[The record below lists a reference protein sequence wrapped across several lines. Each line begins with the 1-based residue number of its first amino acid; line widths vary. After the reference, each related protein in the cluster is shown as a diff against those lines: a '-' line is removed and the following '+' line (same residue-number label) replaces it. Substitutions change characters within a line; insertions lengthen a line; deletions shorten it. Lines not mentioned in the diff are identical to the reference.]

1 MPPRNASCRDP
12 LLSRLSHCGRDS
24 RLAPSLGGVIE
35 ARFVKTSGELADTAL
50 DEHRAC
56 PAAGPSGH
64 RHQPGQRCADRGAPR
79 ARCSA
84 ARTSRLAGD
93 EHERARLS
101 RGVRALQLAFP
112 GERHP
117 SVALF
122 ALLISGYAVASKV
135 EFEVGIGSAVPT
147 QLVFVPMLFLP
158 PPAMVPLCVAIGLLL
173 GNAATYLKG
182 QDHPER
188 ALVVVASSWNAV
200 GGALV
205 IALAGE
211 PEAAW
216 SVWPVLLAAVL
227 AQFAFDFL
235 GSAARAW
242 VAFGIAPKA
251 HVRLMAWVYGVDLAL
266 TPIALLTA
274 IVAEEQPLALLVV
287 LPLLALLAF
296 LAQERRRRIDH
307 ALELGHAYRGTAFLL
322 GDVIEA
328 DDEYTGNHSRE
339 VVSLT
344 LAVADRLRLSARQ
357 RRSAEL
363 TALLHDVGKI
373 RIPAE
378 IINKPAALTAE
389 ERAVI
394 NTHTIEG
401 ERMLERV
408 GGLLGEVGRLV
419 RSCHERWDGKG
430 YPDGLDGED
439 IPLVAR
445 IVCCCDAYNAM
456 TTDRPY
462 RAALPAADALA
473 EVEKNAGTQF
483 DPRVVEAL
491 REAV

>member
-1 MPPRNASCRDP
+1 
-12 LLSRLSHCGRDS
+12 
-24 RLAPSLGGVIE
+24 
-35 ARFVKTSGELADTAL
+35 
-50 DEHRAC
+50 
-56 PAAGPSGH
+56 
-64 RHQPGQRCADRGAPR
+64 
-79 ARCSA
+79 
-84 ARTSRLAGD
+84 
-93 EHERARLS
+93 
-101 RGVRALQLAFP
+101 
-112 GERHP
+112 
-117 SVALF
+117 
-122 ALLISGYAVASKV
+122 
-135 EFEVGIGSAVPT
+135 
-147 QLVFVPMLFLP
+147 MLFLL
-158 PPAMVPLCVAIGLLL
+158 PPAMVPLCVAIGLLV
-173 GNAATYLKG
+173 GNAATYLKR
-182 QDHPER
+182 QEHPER

-211 PEAAW
+211 PDAAW

-344 LAVADRLRLSARQ
+344 LAVADRLGLSARQ

-419 RSCHERWDGKG
+419 RSCHERWDGQG
-430 YPDGLDGED
+430 YPDGLAGED

-462 RAALPAADALA
+462 RAAAPCGRGARRGGAKRRHAVRPSCRPSSPRSGLAQQARETAVLEDPPLGLAARAVVDRVLLEVDARERRAALRARLVEAVVHAVDLLVGGAALA
-473 EVEKNAGTQF
+473 ELEAARELLLNGVAEPLHLFLRELRGERVRRE
-483 DPRVVEAL
+483 PRVVEDLVRPGPADPGDQPL
-491 REAV
+491 VA

>member
-1 MPPRNASCRDP
+1 MSTEPVRLPAPPPITEAEDGDTLIEERRARAGAP
-12 LLSRLSHCGRDS
+12 LERRDS
-24 RLAPSLGGVIE
+24 RVTSVSALA
-35 ARFVKTSGELADTAL
+35 FLA
-50 DEHRAC
+50 AC
-56 PAAGPSGH
+56 A
-64 RHQPGQRCADRGAPR
+64 
-79 ARCSA
+79 
-84 ARTSRLAGD
+84 
-93 EHERARLS
+93 
-101 RGVRALQLAFP
+101 VLQLAFP
-112 GERHP
+112 GDRHP
-117 SVALF
+117 SIGLLVLLVA
-122 ALLISGYAVASKV
+122 AYAVASKV
-135 EFEVGIGSAVPT
+135 EFEVGIGSAIPT
-147 QLVFVPMLFLP
+147 QLVLVPMLFLLP
-158 PPAMVPLCVAIGLLL
+158 PSMVPLCVAIALLL
-173 GNAATYLKG
+173 GNLTAYVKR
-182 QDHPER
+182 QEHPER

-200 GGALV
+200 GGALI

-211 PEAAW
+211 PDAAW

-227 AQFAFDFL
+227 VQFAFDFL

-242 VAFGIAPKA
+242 FAFRIAPRA

-274 IVAEEQPLALLVV
+274 IVAGDQPLALLVV

-339 VVSLT
+339 VVSLS
-344 LAVADRLRLSARQ
+344 LAVAHRLGLSSRE

-363 TALLHDVGKI
+363 AALLHDVGKI

-378 IINKPAALTAE
+378 IINKPAALTPE

-401 ERMLERV
+401 ERMLDRV
-408 GGLLGEVGRLV
+408 GGLLGDVGRLV
-419 RSCHERWDGKG
+419 RSCHERWDGQG
-430 YPDGLDGED
+430 YPDRLAGED

-462 RAALPAADALA
+462 RAALPPAEALA
-473 EVEKNAGTQF
+473 EVERNSGTQF

-491 REAV
+491 ADVVRDV

>member
-1 MPPRNASCRDP
+1 MSTEPARLPVSPPVVELDADGDALIEERRARASTP
-12 LLSRLSHCGRDS
+12 LARRDS
-24 RLAPSLGGVIE
+24 LVTSASALA
-35 ARFVKTSGELADTAL
+35 FLA
-50 DEHRAC
+50 
-56 PAAGPSGH
+56 AA
-64 RHQPGQRCADRGAPR
+64 A
-79 ARCSA
+79 
-84 ARTSRLAGD
+84 
-93 EHERARLS
+93 
-101 RGVRALQLAFP
+101 VLQVAFP
-112 GERHP
+112 GDRHP
-117 SVALF
+117 SIGLLVLLVA
-122 ALLISGYAVASKV
+122 AYAIASKV
-135 EFEVGIGSAVPT
+135 EFEVGIGSAIPT
-147 QLVFVPMLFLP
+147 QLVFVPMLFLL

-173 GNAATYLKG
+173 GNAAAYLRRRE
-182 QDHPER
+182 HPER
-188 ALVVVASSWNAV
+188 ALVVVSSSWHAV

-205 IALAGE
+205 VALAGE
-211 PEAAW
+211 PVPAW
-216 SVWPVLLAAVL
+216 SAWPVVLAAVC
-227 AQFAFDFL
+227 AQFAFDFC

-242 VAFGIAPKA
+242 FAFGIAPSA

-274 IVAEEQPLALLVV
+274 IVADDQPLALLVV

-296 LAQERRRRIDH
+296 LAQERKQRIDH

-339 VVSLT
+339 VVTLS
-344 LAVADRLRLSARQ
+344 LAVADGLGLNPRQ

-378 IINKPAALTAE
+378 IINKPGALTAE

-419 RSCHERWDGKG
+419 RSCHERWDGNG
-430 YPDGLDGED
+430 YPDGLAGEE

-462 RAALPAADALA
+462 RGALPASEALA
-473 EVEKNAGTQF
+473 EVERSSGTQF
-483 DPRVVEAL
+483 DPRVVAAL
-491 REAV
+491 AEAVRDA

>member
-1 MPPRNASCRDP
+1 MSTEPVRLPAPPPHIEKDDDGDALIEERRARAAAP
-12 LLSRLSHCGRDS
+12 LERRDS
-24 RLAPSLGGVIE
+24 RVTSVSALA
-35 ARFVKTSGELADTAL
+35 FLA
-50 DEHRAC
+50 AC
-56 PAAGPSGH
+56 A
-64 RHQPGQRCADRGAPR
+64 
-79 ARCSA
+79 
-84 ARTSRLAGD
+84 
-93 EHERARLS
+93 
-101 RGVRALQLAFP
+101 ALQLAFP
-112 GERHP
+112 GDRHP
-117 SVALF
+117 SVG
-122 ALLISGYAVASKV
+122 LLVLLVAAYAVASRV
-135 EFEVGIGSAVPT
+135 EFEVGIGSAIPT
-147 QLVFVPMLFLP
+147 QLVFVPMLFLLP
-158 PPAMVPLCVAIGLLL
+158 PSMAPLCVAIGLLL
-173 GNAATYLKG
+173 GNMSAYVKG
-182 QDHPER
+182 QEHPER

-216 SVWPVLLAAVL
+216 SVWPVLLAAVVG
-227 AQFAFDFL
+227 QFAFDFL

-242 VAFGIAPKA
+242 FAFGIAPTA
-251 HVRLMAWVYGVDLAL
+251 HVRLMVWVYGVDLAL

-274 IVAEEQPLALLVV
+274 IVADDQPLALLVV
-287 LPLLALLAF
+287 LPLLGLLAF

-339 VVSLT
+339 VVELS
-344 LAVADRLRLSARQ
+344 LAVADKLALSSRQ
-357 RRSAEL
+357 RRSTEL

-378 IINKPAALTAE
+378 IINKPGALTDE

-419 RSCHERWDGKG
+419 RSCHERWDGNG
-430 YPDGLDGED
+430 YPDGLAGES

-462 RAALPAADALA
+462 RAALPASEALA
-473 EVEKNAGTQF
+473 EVERNAGTQF
-483 DPRVVEAL
+483 DPRVVDAL

>member
-1 MPPRNASCRDP
+1 LNDSLP
-12 LLSRLSHCGRDS
+12 LTTA
-24 RLAPSLGGVIE
+24 AP
-35 ARFVKTSGELADTAL
+35 
-50 DEHRAC
+50 
-56 PAAGPSGH
+56 
-64 RHQPGQRCADRGAPR
+64 
-79 ARCSA
+79 
-84 ARTSRLAGD
+84 
-93 EHERARLS
+93 
-101 RGVRALQLAFP
+101 
-112 GERHP
+112 
-117 SVALF
+117 
-122 ALLISGYAVASKV
+122 
-135 EFEVGIGSAVPT
+135 
-147 QLVFVPMLFLP
+147 
-158 PPAMVPLCVAIGLLL
+158 
-173 GNAATYLKG
+173 NAATYLKR
-182 QDHPER
+182 QEHPER

-211 PEAAW
+211 PDAAW

-274 IVAEEQPLALLVV
+274 IVAAEQPLALLVV

-344 LAVADRLRLSARQ
+344 LAVADRLGLSARQ

-408 GGLLGEVGRLV
+408 GGLLGEVGKLV
-419 RSCHERWDGKG
+419 RSCHERWDGQG
-430 YPDGLDGED
+430 YPDGLAGED

-462 RAALPAADALA
+462 RAALPAAEALA
-473 EVEKNAGTQF
+473 EVEQNAGTQF
-483 DPRVVEAL
+483 DPRVVLAL

>member
-1 MPPRNASCRDP
+1 
-12 LLSRLSHCGRDS
+12 
-24 RLAPSLGGVIE
+24 
-35 ARFVKTSGELADTAL
+35 
-50 DEHRAC
+50 
-56 PAAGPSGH
+56 
-64 RHQPGQRCADRGAPR
+64 
-79 ARCSA
+79 
-84 ARTSRLAGD
+84 
-93 EHERARLS
+93 
-101 RGVRALQLAFP
+101 
-112 GERHP
+112 
-117 SVALF
+117 
-122 ALLISGYAVASKV
+122 
-135 EFEVGIGSAVPT
+135 
-147 QLVFVPMLFLP
+147 
-158 PPAMVPLCVAIGLLL
+158 
-173 GNAATYLKG
+173 
-182 QDHPER
+182 
-188 ALVVVASSWNAV
+188 
-200 GGALV
+200 
-205 IALAGE
+205 
-211 PEAAW
+211 
-216 SVWPVLLAAVL
+216 VL

-266 TPIALLTA
+266 TTIALLTA
-274 IVAEEQPLALLVV
+274 IVAAEQPLALLVV

-344 LAVADRLRLSARQ
+344 LAVADRLGLSARQ

-408 GGLLGEVGRLV
+408 GGLLGEVGKLV
-419 RSCHERWDGKG
+419 RSCHERWDGQG
-430 YPDGLDGED
+430 YPDGLAGED

-462 RAALPAADALA
+462 RAALPAAEALA
-473 EVEKNAGTQF
+473 EVEQNAGTQF
-483 DPRVVEAL
+483 DPRVVLAL

>member
-1 MPPRNASCRDP
+1 MSTD
-12 LLSRLSHCGRDS
+12 
-24 RLAPSLGGVIE
+24 
-35 ARFVKTSGELADTAL
+35 
-50 DEHRAC
+50 
-56 PAAGPSGH
+56 PAAVSSSGLDS
-64 RHQPGQRCADRGAPR
+64 QVEDDALIEE
-79 ARCSA
+79 
-84 ARTSRLAGD
+84 SR
-93 EHERARLS
+93 ERARNPLERRDSIVTGLS
-101 RGVRALQLAFP
+101 AFAFLGAAAALQVFFP
-112 GERHP
+112 GDRHP
-117 SVALF
+117 SIGLLF
-122 ALLISGYAVASKV
+122 LLVGAYAVASKV
-135 EFEVGIGSAVPT
+135 EFEVGIGSAIPT
-147 QLVFVPMLFLP
+147 QLVFVPMLFLL
-158 PPAMVPLCVAIGLLL
+158 PPAMVPLAVAVGLLL
-173 GNAATYLKG
+173 GCVTDYLRG
-182 QDHPER
+182 DDHPER
-188 ALVVVASSWNAV
+188 ALVIVASSWNAV

-242 VAFGIAPKA
+242 FAFGIGPQA
-251 HVRLMAWVYGVDLAL
+251 HVRLMVWVYGVDLAL

-274 IVAEEQPLALLVV
+274 IVAAEEPLALLVV

-344 LAVADRLRLSARQ
+344 LAVADRLQLSARQ

-419 RSCHERWDGKG
+419 RSCHERWDGEG
-430 YPDGLDGED
+430 YPDGLAGEN

-462 RAALPAADALA
+462 RAALRADEALA
-473 EVEKNAGTQF
+473 EVERNAGTQF

>member
-1 MPPRNASCRDP
+1 MSTEPVRLPAPPITDADQDGDALIEERRARAAAP
-12 LLSRLSHCGRDS
+12 LERRDS
-24 RLAPSLGGVIE
+24 RVTSVSALGFLA
-35 ARFVKTSGELADTAL
+35 ACAL
-50 DEHRAC
+50 
-56 PAAGPSGH
+56 
-64 RHQPGQRCADRGAPR
+64 
-79 ARCSA
+79 
-84 ARTSRLAGD
+84 
-93 EHERARLS
+93 
-101 RGVRALQLAFP
+101 LQLAFP
-112 GERHP
+112 GDRHP
-117 SVALF
+117 SIGLL
-122 ALLISGYAVASKV
+122 ALLVAAYAVASKV
-135 EFEVGIGSAVPT
+135 EFEVGIGSAIPT
-147 QLVFVPMLFLP
+147 QLVFVPMLFLLP
-158 PPAMVPLCVAIGLLL
+158 PSMVPLSVAVGLLL
-173 GNAATYLKG
+173 GSVTDYLRG
-182 QDHPER
+182 HDHPER

-205 IALAGE
+205 IALASE
-211 PEAAW
+211 PDAAW

-242 VAFGIAPKA
+242 FAFGIAPRA

-339 VVSLT
+339 VVSLS
-344 LAVADRLRLSARQ
+344 LAVADRLALPARQ

-378 IINKPAALTAE
+378 IINKPAALTDE

-419 RSCHERWDGKG
+419 RSCHERWDGQG
-430 YPDGLDGED
+430 YPDGLAGED

-462 RAALPAADALA
+462 RAALPASEALA
-473 EVEKNAGTQF
+473 EVERNSGTQF
-483 DPRVVEAL
+483 DPRVVGAL
-491 REAV
+491 TEAVRDGV

>member
-1 MPPRNASCRDP
+1 MSTD
-12 LLSRLSHCGRDS
+12 
-24 RLAPSLGGVIE
+24 
-35 ARFVKTSGELADTAL
+35 
-50 DEHRAC
+50 
-56 PAAGPSGH
+56 PAAVSSSGLDS
-64 RHQPGQRCADRGAPR
+64 QVEDDALIEE
-79 ARCSA
+79 
-84 ARTSRLAGD
+84 SR
-93 EHERARLS
+93 ERARTPLERRDSIVTGLS
-101 RGVRALQLAFP
+101 AFAFLGAAAALQIFFP
-112 GERHP
+112 GDRHP
-117 SVALF
+117 SIG
-122 ALLISGYAVASKV
+122 LLVLLVGAYAVASKV
-135 EFEVGIGSAVPT
+135 EFEVGIGSAIPT
-147 QLVFVPMLFLP
+147 QLVFVPMLFLL
-158 PPAMVPLCVAIGLLL
+158 PPAMVPLAVAVGLLL
-173 GNAATYLKG
+173 GCVTDYLRG
-182 QDHPER
+182 DDHPER
-188 ALVVVASSWNAV
+188 ALVIVASSWNAV

-216 SVWPVLLAAVL
+216 SVWPILLAAVL
-227 AQFAFDFL
+227 AQFSFDFL

-242 VAFGIAPKA
+242 FAFGIGPQA
-251 HVRLMAWVYGVDLAL
+251 HVRLMVWVYGVDLAL

-274 IVAEEQPLALLVV
+274 IVAAEEPLALLVV

-344 LAVADRLRLSARQ
+344 LDVADRLQLSARQ

-408 GGLLGEVGRLV
+408 GGLLGEVGGLV
-419 RSCHERWDGKG
+419 RSCHERWDGEG
-430 YPDGLDGED
+430 YPDGLAGEN

-462 RAALPAADALA
+462 RAALPAAEALA
-473 EVEKNAGTQF
+473 EVERNAGSQF

>member
-1 MPPRNASCRDP
+1 MSTEPARLPVSPPVVELDADGDALIEERRARASTP
-12 LLSRLSHCGRDS
+12 LARRDS
-24 RLAPSLGGVIE
+24 LVTSASALA
-35 ARFVKTSGELADTAL
+35 FLA
-50 DEHRAC
+50 
-56 PAAGPSGH
+56 AA
-64 RHQPGQRCADRGAPR
+64 A
-79 ARCSA
+79 
-84 ARTSRLAGD
+84 
-93 EHERARLS
+93 
-101 RGVRALQLAFP
+101 VLQVAFP
-112 GERHP
+112 GDRHP
-117 SVALF
+117 SIG
-122 ALLISGYAVASKV
+122 LLILLVAAYAIASKV
-135 EFEVGIGSAVPT
+135 EFEVGIGSAIPT
-147 QLVFVPMLFLP
+147 QLVFVPMLFLL
-158 PPAMVPLCVAIGLLL
+158 PPAIVPLCVAIGLLL
-173 GNAATYLKG
+173 GNAAAYVRRRE
-182 QDHPER
+182 HPER
-188 ALVVVASSWNAV
+188 ALVVVSSSWHAV

-205 IALAGE
+205 VALAGE
-211 PEAAW
+211 PAPAW
-216 SVWPVLLAAVL
+216 PVWPVVLAAVL
-227 AQFAFDFL
+227 AQFGFDFC

-242 VAFGIAPKA
+242 FAFGIAPSA

-274 IVAEEQPLALLVV
+274 IVADDQPLALLVV

-296 LAQERRRRIDH
+296 LAQERKQRIDH

-339 VVSLT
+339 VVMLS
-344 LAVADRLRLSARQ
+344 LAVADGLGLNPRQ
-357 RRSAEL
+357 RRGAEL

-378 IINKPAALTAE
+378 IINKPGALTAE

-419 RSCHERWDGKG
+419 RSCHERWDGNG
-430 YPDGLDGED
+430 YPDGLAGEE

-462 RAALPAADALA
+462 RAALPAGEALA
-473 EVEKNAGTQF
+473 EVERSSGTQF
-483 DPRVVEAL
+483 DPRVVAAL
-491 REAV
+491 AEAVRHA

>member
-1 MPPRNASCRDP
+1 MAAPTAVLDAEGESDALVEERRARATTPLERLDSLVTSASALAFLAASASLA
-12 LLSRLSHCGRDS
+12 LLSS
-24 RLAPSLGGVIE
+24 
-35 ARFVKTSGELADTAL
+35 
-50 DEHRAC
+50 
-56 PAAGPSGH
+56 
-64 RHQPGQRCADRGAPR
+64 
-79 ARCSA
+79 
-84 ARTSRLAGD
+84 
-93 EHERARLS
+93 
-101 RGVRALQLAFP
+101 

-117 SVALF
+117 SFGLLALVVVA
-122 ALLISGYAVASKV
+122 YAVASKV
-135 EFEVGIGSAVPT
+135 EFEVGIGSAIPT
-147 QLVFVPMLFLP
+147 QLVFVPMLFLLP
-158 PPAMVPLCVAIGLLL
+158 PSMVPLCVALGLLL
-173 GNAATYLKG
+173 GNAGEYVRG
-182 QDHPER
+182 REHRER
-188 ALVVVASSWNAV
+188 ALVVVASSWHAV

-205 IALAGE
+205 VALAGE
-211 PEAAW
+211 PEASW
-216 SVWPVLLAAVL
+216 SAWPVLLAAVL
-227 AQFAFDFL
+227 AQFAFDYC

-242 VAFGIAPKA
+242 FAFGIDPRA

-274 IVAEEQPLALLVV
+274 IVSGKQSLALLVV

-328 DDEYTGNHSRE
+328 DDEYTGNHSRA
-339 VVSLT
+339 VVELT
-344 LAVADRLRLSARQ
+344 LAVSDKLRLSPRE

-378 IINKPAALTAE
+378 IINKPGALSDE

-419 RSCHERWDGKG
+419 RSCHERWDGNG
-430 YPDGLDGED
+430 YPDGLVGEN
-439 IPLVAR
+439 IPRVAR

-462 RAALPAADALA
+462 RGALTVEAAVSEL
-473 EVEKNAGTQF
+473 ERNAGTQF
-483 DPRVVEAL
+483 DPRVVAAL
-491 REAV
+491 VESVRSAS

>member
-1 MPPRNASCRDP
+1 M
-12 LLSRLSHCGRDS
+12 
-24 RLAPSLGGVIE
+24 AP
-35 ARFVKTSGELADTAL
+35 FVKTSDGTPIPLWMSSEPARLPAPSPVIDTGQDSDAL
-50 DEHRAC
+50 IEER
-56 PAAGPSGH
+56 
-64 RHQPGQRCADRGAPR
+64 R
-79 ARCSA
+79 ARAAAPLERRDSRVTSA
-84 ARTSRLAGD
+84 SALAFL
-93 EHERARLS
+93 AACA
-101 RGVRALQLAFP
+101 ALQLGFP
-112 GERHP
+112 GNRHP
-117 SVALF
+117 SVAIL
-122 ALLISGYAVASKV
+122 ALLIAGYAVASKV
-135 EFEVGIGSAVPT
+135 EFEVGIGSAIPT
-147 QLVFVPMLFLP
+147 QLVFVPMLFLL

-173 GNAATYLKG
+173 GNAATYMKR
-182 QDHPER
+182 QEHPER

-211 PEAAW
+211 PDAAW

-235 GSAARAW
+235 GSATRAW

-344 LAVADRLRLSARQ
+344 LAVADRLGLSARQ

-389 ERAVI
+389 ERDGHQHA
-394 NTHTIEG
+394 HD
-401 ERMLERV
+401 R
-408 GGLLGEVGRLV
+408 GR
-419 RSCHERWDGKG
+419 
-430 YPDGLDGED
+430 
-439 IPLVAR
+439 
-445 IVCCCDAYNAM
+445 
-456 TTDRPY
+456 
-462 RAALPAADALA
+462 ADAGA
-473 EVEKNAGTQF
+473 RRRPSRRGRRGSFVPATSAGTARAIRTGS
-483 DPRVVEAL
+483 PARTSRSWRASSAAATPTT
-491 REAV
+491 R

>member
-1 MPPRNASCRDP
+1 VASR
-12 LLSRLSHCGRDS
+12 
-24 RLAPSLGGVIE
+24 
-35 ARFVKTSGELADTAL
+35 VKTGRPPADTAL
-50 DEHRAC
+50 VSTEPVRLPVTA
-56 PAAGPSGH
+56 PVVE
-64 RHQPGQRCADRGAPR
+64 ADHDGDSLIEERR
-79 ARCSA
+79 ARASTPLARRDSRVTSA
-84 ARTSRLAGD
+84 SALLFLA
-93 EHERARLS
+93 A
-101 RGVRALQLAFP
+101 AACLQLAFP
-112 GERHP
+112 GDRHP
-117 SVALF
+117 SIGLLVLLVA
-122 ALLISGYAVASKV
+122 AYAVASKV
-135 EFEVGIGSAVPT
+135 EFEVGIGSAIPT
-147 QLVFVPMLFLP
+147 QLVFVPMLFLL
-158 PPAMVPLCVAIGLLL
+158 PPAMVPVCVAVGLLL
-173 GNAATYLKG
+173 GNAVAYVRR
-182 QDHPER
+182 QEHPER
-188 ALVVVASSWNAV
+188 ALVVVASSWHAV

-211 PEAAW
+211 PVPAW
-216 SVWPVLLAAVL
+216 SAWPVLLAAVF
-227 AQFAFDFL
+227 AQFVFDFC

-242 VAFGIAPKA
+242 FAFELTPGA

-274 IVAEEQPLALLVV
+274 IVADDQPLALLVV

-339 VVSLT
+339 VVSLS
-344 LAVADRLRLSARQ
+344 LAVADSLGLPTRQ

-378 IINKPAALTAE
+378 IIGKPAALTDE

-419 RSCHERWDGKG
+419 RSCHERWDGQG
-430 YPDGLDGED
+430 YPDGLAGEE

-462 RAALPAADALA
+462 RAALPAGEALA
-473 EVEKNAGTQF
+473 EVERNAGTQF

-491 REAV
+491 SEAVRAAV

>member
-1 MPPRNASCRDP
+1 MR
-12 LLSRLSHCGRDS
+12 
-24 RLAPSLGGVIE
+24 
-35 ARFVKTSGELADTAL
+35 
-50 DEHRAC
+50 
-56 PAAGPSGH
+56 
-64 RHQPGQRCADRGAPR
+64 
-79 ARCSA
+79 
-84 ARTSRLAGD
+84 
-93 EHERARLS
+93 
-101 RGVRALQLAFP
+101 FP
-112 GERHP
+112 GDRHP
-117 SVALF
+117 SVGASRPPV
-122 ALLISGYAVASKV
+122 AAYAVASKV
-135 EFEVGIGSAVPT
+135 EFEVGIGSAIPT
-147 QLVFVPMLFLP
+147 QLVFVPMLFLL
-158 PPAMVPLCVAIGLLL
+158 PPAMVPLCVRDRPSAREP
-173 GNAATYLKG
+173 ATYVKR
-182 QDHPER
+182 QEHPER
-188 ALVVVASSWNAV
+188 ALVVVASAWNAV

-211 PEAAW
+211 PDPAW

-227 AQFAFDFL
+227 VQFAFDFL

-242 VAFGIAPKA
+242 FAFRIAPRA

-274 IVAEEQPLALLVV
+274 IVADDQPLALLVV

-339 VVSLT
+339 VVSLS
-344 LAVADRLRLSARQ
+344 LAVARRLGLSSRE

-378 IINKPAALTAE
+378 IINKPAALTPE

-401 ERMLERV
+401 ERMLDRV
-408 GGLLGEVGRLV
+408 GGLLGDVGRLV
-419 RSCHERWDGKG
+419 RSCHERWDGQG
-430 YPDGLDGED
+430 YPDRLAGED

-462 RAALPAADALA
+462 RAALPPAEALA
-473 EVEKNAGTQF
+473 EVERNSGTQF

-491 REAV
+491 ADVVRGV

>member
-1 MPPRNASCRDP
+1 
-12 LLSRLSHCGRDS
+12 
-24 RLAPSLGGVIE
+24 
-35 ARFVKTSGELADTAL
+35 
-50 DEHRAC
+50 
-56 PAAGPSGH
+56 
-64 RHQPGQRCADRGAPR
+64 
-79 ARCSA
+79 
-84 ARTSRLAGD
+84 
-93 EHERARLS
+93 
-101 RGVRALQLAFP
+101 
-112 GERHP
+112 
-117 SVALF
+117 
-122 ALLISGYAVASKV
+122 LLIAGYAVASKV
-135 EFEVGIGSAVPT
+135 EFEVGIGSAIPT
-147 QLVFVPMLFLP
+147 QLVFVPMLFLL
-158 PPAMVPLCVAIGLLL
+158 PPAMVPLCVAVGLVL
-173 GNAATYLKG
+173 GNMTAYLKR
-182 QDHPER
+182 QEHPER
-188 ALVVVASSWNAV
+188 AVVVVASSWNAV

-211 PEAAW
+211 PDAFW

-235 GSAARAW
+235 GSATRAW
-242 VAFGIAPKA
+242 FAFGIAPKA

-274 IVAEEQPLALLVV
+274 IVADDQPAALLVV

-328 DDEYTGNHSRE
+328 DDEYTGDHSRQ
-339 VVSLT
+339 VVELT
-344 LAVADRLRLSARQ
+344 LAVAGRLNLSARQ
-357 RRSAEL
+357 RRSVEL

-419 RSCHERWDGKG
+419 RSCHERWDGQG
-430 YPDGLDGED
+430 YPDGLAGED

-462 RAALPAADALA
+462 RAALPAAEALA
-473 EVEKNAGTQF
+473 EVERNSGTQF

-491 REAV
+491 RESV

>member
-1 MPPRNASCRDP
+1 MSTEPARVAAPPAGLDAQVEDDALIEKSRERAKTP
-12 LLSRLSHCGRDS
+12 LERRDS
-24 RLAPSLGGVIE
+24 LVTGLSATLFLG
-35 ARFVKTSGELADTAL
+35 
-50 DEHRAC
+50 
-56 PAAGPSGH
+56 AA
-64 RHQPGQRCADRGAPR
+64 A
-79 ARCSA
+79 
-84 ARTSRLAGD
+84 
-93 EHERARLS
+93 
-101 RGVRALQLAFP
+101 ALQTFFP
-112 GERHP
+112 GDRHP
-117 SVALF
+117 SVG
-122 ALLISGYAVASKV
+122 LLLLLVAAYAVASKV
-135 EFEVGIGSAVPT
+135 EFEVGIGSAIPT
-147 QLVFVPMLFLP
+147 QLVFVPMLFLL
-158 PPAMVPLCVAIGLLL
+158 PPAMVPLSVAVGLLL
-173 GNAATYLKG
+173 GSVSDYLRG

-188 ALVVVASSWNAV
+188 ALVIVASCWNAF
-200 GGALV
+200 GAALV

-216 SVWPVLLAAVL
+216 SAWPVLLAAVL
-227 AQFAFDFL
+227 AQFVFDFA

-242 VAFGIAPKA
+242 FAFGIPASA

-274 IVAEEQPLALLVV
+274 IVAEDQPLALLVV

-296 LAQERRRRIDH
+296 LAQERRHRIDH

-328 DDEYTGNHSRE
+328 DDEYTGSHSRE
-339 VVSLT
+339 VVTLT
-344 LAVADRLRLSARQ
+344 LSVSDRLGLTARQ

-373 RIPAE
+373 RIPSE
-378 IINKPAALTAE
+378 IINKPGSLTPE

-408 GGLLGEVGRLV
+408 GGLLGEVGRVV
-419 RSCHERWDGKG
+419 RSCHERWDGDG
-430 YPDGLDGED
+430 YPDGLAGEE

-462 RAALPAADALA
+462 RGALSEAEALA
-473 EVEKNAGTQF
+473 EVERSSGTHF
-483 DPRVVEAL
+483 DPRVVVAL
-491 REAV
+491 VDVIRG

>member
-1 MPPRNASCRDP
+1 MSTD
-12 LLSRLSHCGRDS
+12 
-24 RLAPSLGGVIE
+24 
-35 ARFVKTSGELADTAL
+35 
-50 DEHRAC
+50 
-56 PAAGPSGH
+56 PAAVSSSGLDS
-64 RHQPGQRCADRGAPR
+64 QVEDDALIEE
-79 ARCSA
+79 
-84 ARTSRLAGD
+84 SR
-93 EHERARLS
+93 ERARNPLERRDSIVTGLS
-101 RGVRALQLAFP
+101 AFAFLGAAAALQIFFP
-112 GERHP
+112 GDRHP
-117 SVALF
+117 SIG
-122 ALLISGYAVASKV
+122 LLVLLVGAYAVASKV
-135 EFEVGIGSAVPT
+135 EFEVGIGSAIPT
-147 QLVFVPMLFLP
+147 QLVFVPMLFLL
-158 PPAMVPLCVAIGLLL
+158 PPAMVPLAVAVGLLL
-173 GNAATYLKG
+173 GCVTDYLRG
-182 QDHPER
+182 DDHPER
-188 ALVVVASSWNAV
+188 ALVIVASSWNAV

-216 SVWPVLLAAVL
+216 SVWPILLAAVL
-227 AQFAFDFL
+227 AQFSFDFL

-242 VAFGIAPKA
+242 FAFGIGPQA
-251 HVRLMAWVYGVDLAL
+251 HVRLMVWVYGVDLAL

-274 IVAEEQPLALLVV
+274 IVAAEEPLALLVV

-344 LAVADRLRLSARQ
+344 LAVADRLQLSARQ

-419 RSCHERWDGKG
+419 RSCHERWDGEG
-430 YPDGLDGED
+430 YPDGLAGEN

-462 RAALPAADALA
+462 REALPAAEALA
-473 EVEKNAGTQF
+473 EVERNAGTQF

-491 REAV
+491 REAI